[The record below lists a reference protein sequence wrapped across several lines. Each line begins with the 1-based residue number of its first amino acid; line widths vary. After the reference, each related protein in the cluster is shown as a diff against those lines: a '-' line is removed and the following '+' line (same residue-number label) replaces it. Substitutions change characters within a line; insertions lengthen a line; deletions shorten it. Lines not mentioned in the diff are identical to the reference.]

1 MDADT
6 DTFPDAS
13 PDDETIAAIATPPG
27 PGGVGVIR
35 VSGPRAFA
43 IGAALFRPA
52 RPSATDGGEPLSH
65 LLVYG
70 HIVDP
75 ASGELVDETLTVF
88 MRAPRTYTREDVVE
102 IQAHGSPLTLRRIL
116 ALALAA
122 GARMARPGEMTLR
135 AFLNGRVDLAQAEA
149 VMDLVNA
156 GSEAARRLAL
166 RQLQGELSARTAAI
180 RAAALGALV
189 RIEASIDFPEEEV
202 PPPDPEELR
211 ALLTE
216 AADGTARL
224 LAGVERGR
232 VEREGLRVALVGRPN
247 VGKSSLLN
255 MLLGMERA
263 IVTPVAGTTRD
274 TIEETARL
282 RDIALHLV
290 DTAGLTP
297 SDDPIER
304 LGVERSRAAARE
316 AGALVFVLDG
326 SEPLAPLDY
335 AAARELRDLL
345 RVASGSGHPGIEQ
358 G

>member
-1 MDADT
+1 MNADT
-6 DTFPDAS
+6 GAFPGAS

-52 RPSATDGGEPLSH
+52 ATDDGAPQSH

-122 GARMARPGEMTLR
+122 GARLARPGEMTLR
-135 AFLNGRVDLAQAEA
+135 AFLNGRIDLAQAEA

-166 RQLQGELSARTAAI
+166 RQFQESFRRGRRRSARRRWGRWSASKP
-180 RAAALGALV
+180 ALIS
-189 RIEASIDFPEEEV
+189 RK
-202 PPPDPEELR
+202 R
-211 ALLTE
+211 
-216 AADGTARL
+216 
-224 LAGVERGR
+224 
-232 VEREGLRVALVGRPN
+232 
-247 VGKSSLLN
+247 
-255 MLLGMERA
+255 
-263 IVTPVAGTTRD
+263 
-274 TIEETARL
+274 
-282 RDIALHLV
+282 
-290 DTAGLTP
+290 
-297 SDDPIER
+297 
-304 LGVERSRAAARE
+304 RSRRLTRRSCARC
-316 AGALVFVLDG
+316 
-326 SEPLAPLDY
+326 
-335 AAARELRDLL
+335 
-345 RVASGSGHPGIEQ
+345 
-358 G
+358 

>member
-1 MDADT
+1 M
-6 DTFPDAS
+6 
-13 PDDETIAAIATPPG
+13 
-27 PGGVGVIR
+27 
-35 VSGPRAFA
+35 
-43 IGAALFRPA
+43 
-52 RPSATDGGEPLSH
+52 
-65 LLVYG
+65 
-70 HIVDP
+70 DP

-122 GARMARPGEMTLR
+122 GARLARPGEMTLR
-135 AFLNGRVDLAQAEA
+135 AFLNGRIDLAQAEA

-255 MLLGMERA
+255 TLLGMERA
-263 IVTPVAGTTRD
+263 IVTSIAGTTRD

-297 SDDPIER
+297 SDEPHRATRRGAVAGRRARGGRAGLRPRWLRAAGAARPCRRPRAARLLGEAPVPVILALNKSDLPAALEPEDVAESVAGRAGGSR
-304 LGVERSRAAARE
+304 LG
-316 AGALVFVLDG
+316 AL
-326 SEPLAPLDY
+326 A
-335 AAARELRDLL
+335 
-345 RVASGSGHPGIEQ
+345 
-358 G
+358 